1 MLTVAHAVEESS
13 QCTQVLS
20 CTAEVEQVRVDT
32 LKLVHDSTDIVD
44 TVAELNAHTLLYH
57 ANKSVAVHHSREI
70 VQAVGQG
77 ESLRIGHALP
87 HLLDAAVDIAQVRI
101 DALHLLAV
109 ENGLQAEHTVCRRV
123 VRADVHNEV
132 GVLEEALLCSYE
144 VAVGVE
150 TVHNGVVRLGLV
162 GKRELVCLGAHV
174 EVLAQRI
181 AVEVGTQEQTAHVGV
196 AQELDAYEVVD
207 LALEQLG
214 CLPELY
220 DGRNHVAAV
229 HLLCD
234 GAYRAA
240 LVVVGVLKNVD
251 TSQAF
256 LAEVLAD
263 DGNKVVEMFLVLQ
276 LRHLTCEIVK

>member
-1 MLTVAHAVEESS
+1 MG
-13 QCTQVLS
+13 
-20 CTAEVEQVRVDT
+20 VDT
-32 LKLVHDSTDIVD
+32 LQLVHDGADVVD
-44 TVAELNAHTLLYH
+44 TVGKLNAHTLLYH
-57 ANKSVAVHHSREI
+57 ANESVAVHHGRE
-70 VQAVGQG
+70 VVETVG
-77 ESLRIGHALP
+77 ESECLRIGHAFP
-87 HLLDAAVDIAQVRI
+87 HLLDTAVDISEVRI

-109 ENGLQAEHTVCRRV
+109 ENGLQAKHTVCRRV
-123 VRADVHNEV
+123 VRTDVHYEV
-132 GVLEEALLCSYE
+132 GVFEEALLCSYE

-150 TVHNGVVRLGLV
+150 AVHNGVVRLWLV

-196 AQELDAYEVVD
+196 AEELDAYEVVH
-207 LALEQLG
+207 LTLEQLG
-214 CLPELY
+214 CLPELN
-220 DGRNHVAAV
+220 DGRNHIAAV

-234 GAYRAA
+234 GAYGAA

-276 LRHLTCEIVK
+276 FRHLTREIVE